1 MCWAHLRSENYFHKA
16 CFEFSK
22 DFAALHRKSQ
32 YIFGIDQMTQ
42 NHINNR
48 LMENSN
54 PSHSSTFSS
63 EQEQQIIDKNKRL
76 AQRGRWWLCAGIG
89 FMALS
94 FGANFLLFDTA
105 DHTFS
110 ASMYI
115 LTSLG
120 TLCIVKS
127 LADLLGF

>member
-1 MCWAHLRSENYFHKA
+1 
-16 CFEFSK
+16 
-22 DFAALHRKSQ
+22 
-32 YIFGIDQMTQ
+32 
-42 NHINNR
+42 
-48 LMENSN
+48 MENFE
-54 PSHSSTFSS
+54 SSQTSLLS
-63 EQEQQIIDKNKRL
+63 DEQEQQVSDKNRRL

-94 FGANFLLFDTA
+94 FGANFLLFDSA

-110 ASMYI
+110 MSMYI
-115 LTSLG
+115 LTTLG